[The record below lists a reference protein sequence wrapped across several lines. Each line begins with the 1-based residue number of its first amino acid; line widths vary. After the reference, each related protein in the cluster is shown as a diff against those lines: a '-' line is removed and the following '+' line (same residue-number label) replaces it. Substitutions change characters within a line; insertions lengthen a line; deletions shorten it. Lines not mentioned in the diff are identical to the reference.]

1 LNKKTQHSKS
11 IRQSFCK
18 LWKLKRHK
26 IDELVENK
34 MKATMRNEKG
44 VYGDIIDEV
53 KDFSHKKSTTPNLPP
68 NLSLLLPIKSKT
80 RSSNNE
86 NSDSNKM

>member
-1 LNKKTQHSKS
+1 
-11 IRQSFCK
+11 
-18 LWKLKRHK
+18 
-26 IDELVENK
+26 
-34 MKATMRNEKG
+34 MRNEKG